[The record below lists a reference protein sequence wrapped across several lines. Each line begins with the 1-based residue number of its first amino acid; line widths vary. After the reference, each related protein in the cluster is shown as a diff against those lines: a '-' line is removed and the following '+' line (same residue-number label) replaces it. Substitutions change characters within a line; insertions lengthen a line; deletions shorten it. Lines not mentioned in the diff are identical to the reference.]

1 VFKVG
6 FFSNRFLLG
15 GILVELVMINTL
27 IYVQPFQTIFEHGPL
42 PLRYWLFLLMYPPI
56 MFLAEEARK
65 AIMRR
70 IEARRPT
77 RQPKLAARLV

>member
-1 VFKVG
+1 
-6 FFSNRFLLG
+6 
-15 GILVELVMINTL
+15 
-27 IYVQPFQTIFEHGPL
+27 
-42 PLRYWLFLLMYPPI
+42 MYPPI